1 MTIFEELY
9 SYSWILSL
17 LSKNLNFSKIFLGEY
32 AGIGKEI
39 LIISICLFLEES
51 AFNDIISFLTL
62 GVNLFI
68 ILFLKE
74 LL

>member
-17 LSKNLNFSKIFLGEY
+17 LSKNLNFSKISLGEY
-32 AGIGKEI
+32 AGMGKGI

>member
-9 SYSWILSL
+9 SYLWILSL
-17 LSKNLNFSKIFLGEY
+17 LSKNLNFSKISLGEY